1 MPQQPMKTGDAE
13 FDELMEKAVALLKT
27 VKEINQ
33 ECKTLPGDSVEI
45 LMFKMRILEIIKNTA
60 V

>member
-1 MPQQPMKTGDAE
+1 MPQQPMKTGDAK
-13 FDELMEKAVALLKT
+13 FDQLMEKAVALLET

-33 ECKTLPGDSVEI
+33 ECKTLPGDGIEI